1 MHFRVVVLCKESVSR
16 MDVYRIEESL
26 CRRLATG
33 YVDYI
38 DFMEKYSVEEFE
50 KFDEKGYVWYI
61 FSYSGGRLRFL
72 GYGLRLPRGWR
83 KRYREILVFDGHV

>member
-33 YVDYI
+33 YVDYV

-50 KFDEKGYVWYI
+50 KFSEKGYVWYT

-83 KRYREILVFDGHV
+83 KRYREVLVFDGHA